1 MEFQTLPIVGVGAEN
16 DAWKAELDSFCCHGN
31 PSKAYKNLLK
41 FFGDPNHAGLLG
53 SLLFMKHQT
62 LQDSDASGFT
72 QMRLLADKAA
82 QLAWELYTKLT
93 DAPLTEHSPSL
104 IFKTCKD
111 RFADALLTLCDCTD
125 CRRTALAL
133 TSFKYP
139 GRLPKLTPHHKKCP
153 SESRL
158 TPLYNASL
166 LSGWIDLD
174 ETKLMGLGAD
184 VSMFED
190 FENSE
195 EMALLASILY
205 TSYCHQLLSCLH
217 VGVVN
222 FIDDHVRRIVEFG
235 SGKSGDC
242 IIGRAL
248 EMTRNHS
255 RGTADLHVP
264 INTALL
270 KQKHPMSLNQLLS
283 LDSGKEKQDA
293 GGEEEDARGEE
304 DILSKKQEENSL
316 IDQFN
321 ASMNISDGYGPDV
334 HVTGSSVIPL
344 ILHNFE
350 EEDESIPDDTGLT
363 TNGPS
368 GQKLSNLTSTSIDD
382 YLDEYE
388 EDFFDPFDEDNMAS
402 PEYLDLEDFETRLY
416 MDSEFQTRPP
426 NEPNKSPSGSVQFN
440 PYFRE
445 LA

>member
-1 MEFQTLPIVGVGAEN
+1 M
-16 DAWKAELDSFCCHGN
+16 
-31 PSKAYKNLLK
+31 
-41 FFGDPNHAGLLG
+41 
-53 SLLFMKHQT
+53 
-62 LQDSDASGFT
+62 
-72 QMRLLADKAA
+72 
-82 QLAWELYTKLT
+82 
-93 DAPLTEHSPSL
+93 
-104 IFKTCKD
+104 
-111 RFADALLTLCDCTD
+111 
-125 CRRTALAL
+125 
-133 TSFKYP
+133 
-139 GRLPKLTPHHKKCP
+139 
-153 SESRL
+153 
-158 TPLYNASL
+158 YNASL
-166 LSGWIDLD
+166 LSGWVDLD

-235 SGKSGDC
+235 SGKSEDC

-350 EEDESIPDDTGLT
+350 EEDESIPDDTVLT

-368 GQKLSNLTSTSIDD
+368 GQILSNLASTSIDD

-416 MDSEFQTRPP
+416 MDSEFQTRPA